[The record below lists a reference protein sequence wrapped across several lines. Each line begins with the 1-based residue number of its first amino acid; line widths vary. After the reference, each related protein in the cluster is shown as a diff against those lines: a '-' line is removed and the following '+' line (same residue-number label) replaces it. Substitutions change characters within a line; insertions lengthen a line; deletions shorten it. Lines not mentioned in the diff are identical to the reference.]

1 MKKVNVVLGF
11 FFKSK
16 KVVANLHPKLE
27 KLEKEVQA
35 IDAMDN
41 KVEAIVRLFQVL
53 SSLHDEDGFNQEIT
67 LLSKY
72 ASRKMRNKINAL
84 QILQMH
90 VRNAGRCEYGM
101 NRTKKGE
108 AVTPDKVYLGDIYG
122 LWTKTA
128 DYWLSEKTRLEKE
141 LRLDLSKNP
150 EKPVSTWY
158 LINDC
163 QCGTFVNSHTKGILE
178 QVAQFKAA

>member
-16 KVVANLHPKLE
+16 KVVANLKPKLK
-27 KLEKEVQA
+27 KLEKEVNA
-35 IDAMDN
+35 IDTMDN

-53 SSLHDEDGFNQEIT
+53 SPLHDEDGFNQEIT

-72 ASRKMRNKINAL
+72 ASRKMRKQINAL

-90 VRNAGRCEYGM
+90 VRHAGRCEFGM
-101 NRTKKGE
+101 NRTQKGE
-108 AVTPDKVYLGDIYG
+108 TVTPDKVYLGNLYG

-128 DYWLSEKTRLEKE
+128 DYWLSEKNRLENE
-141 LRLDLSKNP
+141 LRPDLSRNP
-150 EKPVSTWY
+150 ERPVSTWY

-163 QCGTFVNSHTKGILE
+163 QCGTFVKSHTEGILE
-178 QVAQFKAA
+178 QLKILKAA